1 MKTSLLL
8 LLLLETSSGIEFP
21 SSHIPSAE
29 KKFDASQTFEELK
42 DHLEESIEH
51 YSAIMGKI
59 FPFLSKLF
67 ISPRKAKQ
75 IYRNISMVQHPGDWI
90 FILFL
95 GWGTMPIIRFP
106 YEKGIMGSKRKKEF
120 RQSYTYL
127 FADQI
132 SQAGKIAALV
142 YSFDCIIIALTTMG
156 FHGLDKITP
165 IIVKSIYTTWAFRRI
180 SACKRH
186 IIYSAFGVVSDE
198 DSSNVDRKAALSRAR
213 IVNRLIE
220 TFIIA
225 GLLLS
230 IVDLLQLKTG
240 KVLSSLFA
248 LSGAGTLV
256 ISYGA
261 KDLASEIV
269 SGLAL
274 QSSDKIYEGE
284 TVEFGNGIKGTV
296 DKIGIFETLIR
307 DASEMVTHV
316 PNAELTKQ
324 RITNISRNSY
334 SRVKQQINLDYKD
347 IDRLPYI
354 MGEIEREIR
363 LSCPFVV
370 QDGSKPLRVYFYEY
384 DDCYLKVIVDVRLKV
399 KPYGTE
405 YYISRQHVL
414 LAIGRAVK
422 GCNAN
427 FVVLESH

>member
-1 MKTSLLL
+1 MKASLLL
-8 LLLLETSSGIEFP
+8 ILLLETSSGIEFP

-42 DHLEESIEH
+42 DHLEESIVH

-75 IYRNISMVQHPGDWI
+75 IYKNISIVQHPGDWI

-127 FADQI
+127 FADQL

-142 YSFDCIIIALTTMG
+142 YSIDCIIIALTTMG
-156 FHGLDKITP
+156 FHGLDTITP

-186 IIYSAFGVVSDE
+186 IIYNAFGVSSDQ
-198 DSSNVDRKAALSRAR
+198 DASNVDRKAALSRAR

-347 IDRLPYI
+347 IDRLPHI
-354 MGEIEREIR
+354 MGEIERGIR

-405 YYISRQHVL
+405 YYTSRQHVL
-414 LAIGRAVK
+414 LVIGRAVK

-427 FVVLESH
+427 FVVLGSH